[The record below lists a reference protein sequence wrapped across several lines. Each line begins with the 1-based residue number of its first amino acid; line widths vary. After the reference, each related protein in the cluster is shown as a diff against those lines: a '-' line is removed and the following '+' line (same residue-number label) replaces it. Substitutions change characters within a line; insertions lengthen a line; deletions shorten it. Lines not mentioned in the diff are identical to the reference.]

1 MERLT
6 YSGTKET
13 KSDVTIAQ
21 AIDKLARYE
30 NMQERIE
37 KRIEEIKAVS
47 YYPHNYTGQMVEDFE
62 WVLSLLN

>member
-21 AIDKLARYE
+21 VIDKLARYE

-37 KRIEEIKAVS
+37 KRIEEIKAAS
-47 YYPHNYTGQMVEDFE
+47 YYPHNFTGQMVEDFE
-62 WVLSLLN
+62 WALNQIG